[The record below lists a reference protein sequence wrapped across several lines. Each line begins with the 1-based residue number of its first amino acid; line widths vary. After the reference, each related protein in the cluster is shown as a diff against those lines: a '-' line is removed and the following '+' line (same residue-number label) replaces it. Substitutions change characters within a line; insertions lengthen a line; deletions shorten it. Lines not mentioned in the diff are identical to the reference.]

1 MPSKLD
7 ARHIFNKIQLITFF
21 FSLLTKQRVVYFD
34 LSNKTPLFC
43 NISKTGRFPYE
54 HIRTNK

>member
-1 MPSKLD
+1 MQSKLD

-34 LSNKTPLFC
+34 SSNRTPLFC
-43 NISKTGRFPYE
+43 NISKTGRFLV
-54 HIRTNK
+54 